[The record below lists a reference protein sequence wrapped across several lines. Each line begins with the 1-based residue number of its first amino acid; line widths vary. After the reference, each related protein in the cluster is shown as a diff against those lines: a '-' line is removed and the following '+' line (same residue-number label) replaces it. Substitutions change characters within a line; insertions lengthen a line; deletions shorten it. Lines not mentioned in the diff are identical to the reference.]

1 MKAGVE
7 QDFRKVSN
15 AQKKVSNAPE
25 KVSNALKKVSNA
37 LQKVSNDTKNKDWN
51 KNEETINN

>member
-15 AQKKVSNAPE
+15 APE
-25 KVSNALKKVSNA
+25 KVSNA
-37 LQKVSNDTKNKDWN
+37 TKNKDWN

>member
-25 KVSNALKKVSNA
+25 KVSNALKKVSN
-37 LQKVSNDTKNKDWN
+37 DTKNKDWN

>member
-25 KVSNALKKVSNA
+25 KVSNA
-37 LQKVSNDTKNKDWN
+37 TKNKDWN